1 MADRTDVHEPSPEEV
16 KGSQTT
22 RRELL
27 RRTGVGAAAV
37 AAYGAGAGSA
47 FAKTRVQG
55 ATKYAKKELA
65 GTLRIIQWSHFVPA
79 YDRWYDNVYVKRWG
93 QANDTEVVVD
103 HINQA
108 DIPARAAAEVA
119 AQSGHD
125 LFFFLAPPAAYE
137 DQVEPMND
145 VVQEVTRKRGK
156 MKDLAHKATY
166 NPRTKKYFAF
176 SDNYVP
182 DPVNWRSDLW
192 GQVGLRPTS
201 WDNVLKAAPKLRA
214 IGNPIGIGMS
224 NEIDSNMA
232 LMAMMMCFGSFIQN
246 EEQRVVLNSKETVEV
261 LKFGR
266 ELFRQGMSNE
276 IFAWTAASNN
286 QAMVAGRL
294 AMALNAISITRTAE
308 GTNPELA
315 AKINLAPIP
324 QGPNG
329 RLGLEHVM
337 GAYVIWKFAK
347 NKQAAKKFL
356 ADLEIKYIGA
366 FENSKFYNFPSWPR
380 SVTNIPRRLERDP
393 VAKPAG
399 KYKVL
404 GEIAEKYT
412 YNPGHPGYT
421 NAGIDEVFN
430 KFMIPQ
436 MFAEVAQG
444 KRTPEDAAKVYDR
457 SFKRIFQSWR
467 SREKI

>member
-1 MADRTDVHEPSPEEV
+1 MADDSRTTDRPEEEV
-16 KGSQTT
+16 AGARTT
-22 RRELL
+22 RREILKK
-27 RRTGVGAAAV
+27 
-37 AAYGAGAGSA
+37 AGAGTLLIVYGGAVTKTSA
-47 FAKTRVQG
+47 AGVPRFRS
-55 ATKYAKKELA
+55 KELA

-79 YDRWYDNVYVKRWG
+79 YDKWFDNVYIKRWG
-93 QANDTEVVVD
+93 QANDTEVIVD

-125 LFFFLAPPAAYE
+125 IFFFLSPPAAYE
-137 DQVEPMND
+137 DQVIDHANIVE
-145 VVQEVTRKRGK
+145 EVSKKRGK
-156 MKDLAHKATY
+156 MKTVALKSTY
-166 NPRTKKYFAF
+166 NPKTKKYFAF

-182 DPVNWRSDLW
+182 DPVNYRTDLW
-192 GQVGLRPTS
+192 GEAGLRPTS

-214 IGNPIGIGMS
+214 MNHPIGLGMS

-246 EEQRVVLNSKETVEV
+246 KNHRVVLNSKETVAV
-261 LKFGR
+261 LKFAR

-294 AMALNAISITRTAE
+294 SMAMNAISITRTAE
-308 GTNPELA
+308 LSNPDLA
-315 AKINLAPIP
+315 SKISLLPIP
-324 QGPNG
+324 EGPHG

-347 NKQAAKKFL
+347 NKAAASKFL
-356 ADLEIKYIGA
+356 IDLETKYIGA
-366 FENSKFYNFPSWPR
+366 FENSKFYNFPSWP
-380 SVTNIPRRLERDP
+380 SAVPNIARRVERDP
-393 VAKPAG
+393 AAKPAG

-404 GEIAEKYT
+404 AEIADKYT
-412 YNPGHPGYT
+412 LNPGWPGNT
-421 NAGIDEVFN
+421 TAAIDEIFN

-444 KRTPEDAAKVYDR
+444 KRTPEEAAKVYDL
-457 SFKRIFQSWR
+457 SFRRIFQKWR
-467 SREKI
+467 NLGKI

>member
-1 MADRTDVHEPSPEEV
+1 MAEKHTDNDDAREV
-16 KGSQTT
+16 EGRTT
-22 RRELL
+22 RRDVLK
-27 RRTGVGAAAV
+27 RAGVGAATV
-37 AAYGAGAGSA
+37 ATGSL
-47 FAKTRVQG
+47 FAKTKVAG
-55 ATKYAKKELA
+55 AAKYPHRELA

-79 YDRWYDNVYVKRWG
+79 YDTWFDNVYVKRWG
-93 QANDTEVVVD
+93 EANDTEVIVD

-125 LFFFLAPPAAYE
+125 IFFFLSPPAQYE
-137 DQVEPMND
+137 SQVINHNEI
-145 VVQEVTRKRGK
+145 VQEVNKKRGR
-156 MKDLAHKATY
+156 MKPLAHRATY
-166 NPRTKKYFAF
+166 NPRTRKYFAF

-182 DPVNWRSDLW
+182 DPVNWRTDLW
-192 GQVGLRPTS
+192 GEVGIRPTT
-201 WDNVLKAAPKLRA
+201 WENVLRAAPRLRA
-214 IGNPIGIGMS
+214 MGNPIGIGMS

-276 IFAWTAASNN
+276 IFAWTASSNN

-294 AMALNAISITRTAE
+294 SMALNAISITRTAE

-315 AKINLAPIP
+315 SKINLAPIP
-324 QGPNG
+324 AGPNG

-337 GAYVIWKFAK
+337 GAYVIWRFAR
-347 NKQAAKKFL
+347 NKETAKKFL

-380 SVTNIPRRLERDP
+380 SVTNIPRRLARDP

-399 KYKVL
+399 KYRIL
-404 GEIAEKYT
+404 GTIAERYT
-412 YNPGHPGYT
+412 LNPGYPGYT
-421 NAGIDEVFN
+421 NAAMDEIFN
-430 KFMIPQ
+430 KFLIPQ

-444 KRTPEDAAKVYDR
+444 KRTPEEAARVYDR
-457 SFKRIFQSWR
+457 SFRGIYQRWR
-467 SREKI
+467 NRGMI

>member
-1 MADRTDVHEPSPEEV
+1 MAD
-16 KGSQTT
+16 GNGQT

-27 RRTGVGAAAV
+27 RRAGAAGAAV
-37 AAYGAGAGSA
+37 VLYGTAAGTAGARRS
-47 FAKTRVQG
+47 VPG
-55 ATKYAKKELA
+55 AAKYAGRELA
-65 GTLRIIQWSHFVPA
+65 GQLRIIQWSHFVPA
-79 YDRWYDNVYVKRWG
+79 YDKWFDNIYVKRWG
-93 QANDTEVVVD
+93 EANDTEVLVD

-125 LFFFLAPPAAYE
+125 LFFFLSPPAAYE
-137 DQVEPMND
+137 DQVIDHREI
-145 VVQEVTRKRGK
+145 VEEVNKRRGK
-156 MKDLAHKATY
+156 MKEVAQKATY

-182 DPVNWRSDLW
+182 DPANYRADLW
-192 GQVGLRPTS
+192 GQIGMKPNT
-201 WDNVLKAAPKLRA
+201 WDDVRRAAPRLKAL
-214 IGNPIGIGMS
+214 GHPIGLGMS

-246 EEQRVVLNSKETVEV
+246 EEGRVRLNTKETVEV
-261 LKFGR
+261 LKFAR
-266 ELFRQGMSNE
+266 DLFQQGMSNE

-286 QAMVAGRL
+286 QAFLAGRL
-294 AMALNAISITRTAE
+294 SLAMNAISITRSAE
-308 GTNPELA
+308 LSNPTLDS
-315 AKINLAPIP
+315 NTLLAPIP
-324 QGPNG
+324 QGPHG

-347 NKQAAKKFL
+347 NKAMAQKFL

-366 FENSKFYNFPSWPR
+366 FENSKFYNFPSWPAA
-380 SVTNIPRRLERDP
+380 VPNIQRRLERDTTG
-393 VAKPAG
+393 KPAG
-399 KYKVL
+399 KYKIL

-412 YNPGHPGYT
+412 LNPGYPGYT
-421 NAGIDEVFN
+421 NAAIDEIFG

-444 KRTPEDAAKVYDR
+444 KRTPEEAAKVYDS
-457 SFKRIFQSWR
+457 SFRRIFQRWR
-467 SREKI
+467 NQKKL